1 MSYRQLV
8 NPTSISTLNV
18 PPTLIG
24 NSSNTVQQTS
34 TDVNLSNSVQNSSVI
49 MNTPSAGMV
58 VLSDSNQKAVKPEY
72 TDPKNEY
79 S

>member
-1 MSYRQLV
+1 
-8 NPTSISTLNV
+8 
-18 PPTLIG
+18 
-24 NSSNTVQQTS
+24 
-34 TDVNLSNSVQNSSVI
+34 

-79 S
+79 SWYFDSLHSTKNRKWSNCVQLLYSFSYVQFISNVYVYRKWIN